1 MSLGLAHITFDCA
14 EPARLAAFWSAA
26 LDQPVDEGAGEFF
39 ASLGD
44 HVPDRPSWFFIRVPE
59 SKVGKNRIHV
69 DLTAADREVEVARL
83 IGLVPPPVRTTT
95 SGEQCGR
102 RCAIPRATSSASAR
116 HGKDKDCLLYTS
128 PSPRDRTRSR
138 MPSSA

>member
-44 HVPDRPSWFFIRVPE
+44 HVQGRPSWFFVRVPE
-59 SKVGKNRIHV
+59 SKAGKNRIHV

-83 IGLVPPPVRTTT
+83 IGLGATACSDHDEWGARWTTMRDPE
-95 SGEQCGR
+95 GNEFCVGQ
-102 RCAIPRATSSASAR
+102 AR
-116 HGKDKDCLLYTS
+116 
-128 PSPRDRTRSR
+128 
-138 MPSSA
+138 

>member
-1 MSLGLAHITFDCA
+1 MMSLGLAHITFDCA

-44 HVPDRPSWFFIRVPE
+44 HVQGRPSWFFVRVPE
-59 SKVGKNRIHV
+59 SKAGKNRIHV

-83 IGLVPPPVRTTT
+83 IGLGATACSDHDEWGAVWTTMRDPE
-95 SGEQCGR
+95 GNEFCVGQ
-102 RCAIPRATSSASAR
+102 AR
-116 HGKDKDCLLYTS
+116 
-128 PSPRDRTRSR
+128 
-138 MPSSA
+138 